1 MNSKEIKK
9 IKREMYN
16 SENWKDENSMERRT
30 YEEMSCRS
38 MIMSCLIYGDNIYK
52 SRYVMEYI
60 DILGEQR
67 VLELCKEQ
75 EEYFNTK
82 CKVVKNVYTD
92 SEGVS
97 YNSLIEE

>member
-1 MNSKEIKK
+1 MNSKEIEK

-16 SENWKDENSMERRT
+16 SENWKDENSMERII
-30 YEEMSCRS
+30 YEEMTCRS
-38 MIMSCLIYGDNIYK
+38 MIVSCLIYGNNIYG

-82 CKVVKNVYTD
+82 CKVVENVYTD
-92 SEGVS
+92 SEGLS